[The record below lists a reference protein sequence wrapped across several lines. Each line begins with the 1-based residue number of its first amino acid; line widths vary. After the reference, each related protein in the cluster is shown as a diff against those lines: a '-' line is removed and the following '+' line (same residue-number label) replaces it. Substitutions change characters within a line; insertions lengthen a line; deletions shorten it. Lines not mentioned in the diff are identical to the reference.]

1 MLVENEL
8 KKSETLDSVYFRGK
22 SHFEDD
28 GTQNWL
34 VFQPIHRYFKTVSAN
49 DSNILSWKSKGL
61 SDESI
66 KPPTTSNKMLNPSL
80 DYVGTKTRVKF
91 NGDCLKQE
99 KITFNHGKIVSIYI
113 VYEIER
119 TVNISSYPR
128 LENCLFGAVKLIKH
142 IDVDVYKYWGYG
154 IEFDKKRSY
163 LIGNEIGRNVI
174 IFRVDMS

>member
-8 KKSETLDSVYFRGK
+8 KKSETFDSSYFCDK
-22 SHFEDD
+22 SHFEEYD
-28 GTQNWL
+28 TENSF
-34 VFQPIHRYFKTVSAN
+34 VFQLMRRYFKIFSAN
-49 DSNILSWKSKGL
+49 DTNIFSWKSNGL
-61 SDESI
+61 SNQNI
-66 KPPTTSNKMLNPSL
+66 KALITSNKTLNPLL
-80 DYVGTKTRVKF
+80 DYVGSKIRAKF
-91 NGDCLKQE
+91 IGDCLKQE
-99 KITFNHGKIVSIYI
+99 RITFNHGKIVSIYI